1 MAPSVFPQSS
11 STRVSSLHAPPTT
24 STVLVDVADAAGP
37 ASRKNTSDAY
47 TETGRMSVST
57 CALENP
63 LTSVR

>member
-1 MAPSVFPQSS
+1 
-11 STRVSSLHAPPTT
+11 LHAPPTT